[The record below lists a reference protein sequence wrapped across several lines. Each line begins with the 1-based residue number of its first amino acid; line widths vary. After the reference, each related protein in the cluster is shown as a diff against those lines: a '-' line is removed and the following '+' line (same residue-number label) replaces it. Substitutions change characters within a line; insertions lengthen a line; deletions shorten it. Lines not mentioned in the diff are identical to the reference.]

1 MGSVTEKQ
9 LAGLVF
15 LKPPPLGDGTGGCGG
30 WHGVRTV
37 PTGKLPGL
45 VEHNA
50 ANETALLAEKSV
62 TKSY

>member
-1 MGSVTEKQ
+1 MGSATEKQ

-15 LKPPPLGDGTGGCGG
+15 LKPTPLGDGMGGCGV
-30 WHGVRTV
+30 WQRVRTV

-50 ANETALLAEKSV
+50 AQ
-62 TKSY
+62 